1 MNKLVKNKFILFFDD
16 NRFPVELNTEH
27 QVQTYLQNSVPDV
40 SRVSIYQYVGDAV
53 RNGWTIP
60 TTRATSIPKNTSV
73 PRKHKR
79 WTEEETLKALKL
91 RKRGVSG
98 EAIARELGR
107 TVRAVYSRL
116 HSYAP

>member
-1 MNKLVKNKFILFFDD
+1 MNKFILFFDD

-53 RNGWTIP
+53 RNGWTLP
-60 TTRATSIPKNTSV
+60 TTKTSSEKNAS
-73 PRKHKR
+73 PSRKNLR
-79 WTEEETLKALKL
+79 WTEQETLKALKM
-91 RKRGVSG
+91 RKRGVPG
-98 EAIARELGR
+98 EVIARELGR
-107 TVRAVYSRL
+107 TKSAVYSRL